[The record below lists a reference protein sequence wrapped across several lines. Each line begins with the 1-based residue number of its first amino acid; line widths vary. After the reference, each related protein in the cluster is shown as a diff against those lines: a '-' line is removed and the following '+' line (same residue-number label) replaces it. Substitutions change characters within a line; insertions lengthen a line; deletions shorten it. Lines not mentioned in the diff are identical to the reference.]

1 MSVWKNIT
9 KNVLTCE
16 PNGPGKKQVK
26 TKPGA
31 MLNLDDDKD
40 YLIGTQIDPSQVQ
53 KWDPETG
60 KAFVEAAPADE
71 DEDEPA
77 NEDEDPA

>member
-9 KNVLTCE
+9 KNVLICE

-31 MLNLDDDKD
+31 MLNLEDDKD
-40 YLIGTQIDPSQVQ
+40 YLIGTQIDAKQVQ

-60 KAFVEAAPADE
+60 KAAVDSEPE
-71 DEDEPA
+71 EDEPA
-77 NEDEDPA
+77 EEDNEEDEA